1 MNDMKKT
8 KEGVNLKKKKFL
20 RLKNTGS
27 ILVFM
32 GLLIIF
38 VIALYTFILQS
49 SYTKTA
55 LETEIARDT
64 ASADAV
70 HKLVNG
76 RIGKED
82 FDQIKDQS
90 DEKKQ
95 IYKDIS
101 SYFNEIRTLNSTR
114 YIYTATKNEEG
125 KFVYV
130 VDGLDSDADD
140 VRHPGDY
147 IEEEMVPY
155 IDRAISGENVY
166 SQDIIDTTWG
176 PIFTACYPVSANLDG
191 TGEIIGAFCIE
202 MDMQSAYGM
211 VEKTNHISIIC
222 GLVAGAILLL
232 ICLYTY
238 YVYQKSKAEEQKQK
252 QLLMTAAEEADAA
265 NKAKSAFL
273 LSISHDIRTPM
284 NAIIGFTNIAL
295 HQNTVSDIHDSL
307 EKVQK
312 SSNHL
317 LSLLND
323 VLDFSRIESGKVIVS
338 PEPVDITQLTDN
350 VQAIM
355 NGLLY
360 NRDLKFEVH
369 RERPKNPYVLADVTR
384 IREVLVNLLG
394 NAVKFTKDGGK
405 ITLDISSY
413 PGTDEKHIIIRYVV
427 QDNGIGMSEE
437 FQKELFKPFSQEDNA
452 NARTKY
458 KGTGLGMAIT
468 KKHIDM
474 MGGSIAVESK
484 KGVGTTFTV
493 EIPLELTEQVIQSK
507 QPLHRDLTG
516 VHVLM
521 AEDNDLN
528 AELATIML
536 EDAGMTVTRASDGK
550 EVVNLFK
557 NHPRD
562 TYDLIL
568 MDIMMP
574 NMDGHQA
581 TKAIRAMGI
590 ERLDAVRIPIIA
602 LSANAFIDDIQ
613 ESLDSGMNDHIS
625 KPINMEE
632 VTDTIAKY
640 IKDDTCLETEL
651 KQKQNDR

>member
-1 MNDMKKT
+1 MSSMKQT
-8 KEGVNLKKKKFL
+8 KEGVNLKKLL

-27 ILVFM
+27 IFVIA

-55 LETEIARDT
+55 LETEITRDT

-70 HKLVNG
+70 HKLVDG
-76 RIGKED
+76 RICKED

-95 IYKDIS
+95 LYKDIS

-114 YIYTATKNEEG
+114 YIYTAKKNEEG
-125 KFVYV
+125 KLVYV
-130 VDGLDSDADD
+130 VDGLDPDADD

-147 IEEEMVPY
+147 IEEGMVPY

-166 SQDIIDTTWG
+166 SHNIIDTTWG
-176 PIFTACYPVSANLDG
+176 PIFTACYPVSANHDG

-222 GLVAGAILLL
+222 GLVAGAVLLL

-252 QLLMTAAEEADAA
+252 QLLMNAAEEADAA

-273 LSISHDIRTPM
+273 LSMSHDIRTPM

-295 HQNTVSDIHDSL
+295 HQNMVSDIHDSL
-307 EKVQK
+307 KKVQQ

-323 VLDFSRIESGKVIVS
+323 VLDFSRIESGKVTIS
-338 PEPVDITQLTDN
+338 PEPVDINQLTDN

-360 NRDLKFEVH
+360 NRDLQFEVH
-369 RERPKNPYVLADVTR
+369 RENLKNPYVLADVVR

-394 NAVKFTKDGGK
+394 NAVKFTKDGGE

-413 PGTDEKHIIIRYVV
+413 PGADEKHIITRYVV
-427 QDNGIGMSEE
+427 RDNGIGMSEE
-437 FQKELFKPFSQEDNA
+437 FQKKLFDPFSQEDDA
-452 NARTKY
+452 NARTQY

-468 KKHIDM
+468 KKYVDM

-484 KGVGTTFTV
+484 KGVGATFTV
-493 EIPLELTEQVIQSK
+493 EIPLELPEQVIPSEQK
-507 QPLHRDLTG
+507 QHLHRDLTG
-516 VHVLM
+516 IHVLM

-536 EDAGMTVTRASDGK
+536 EDAGMIVTRASDGK
-550 EVVNLFK
+550 EVVDLFK
-557 NHPRD
+557 NHPRG

-581 TKAIRAMGI
+581 AKAIRALGI
-590 ERLDAVRIPIIA
+590 ERSDAVTIPIIA

-625 KPINMEE
+625 KPINIEE
-632 VTDTIAKY
+632 LIDTITKY
-640 IKDDTCLETEL
+640 IV
-651 KQKQNDR
+651 

>member
-114 YIYTATKNEEG
+114 YIYTAKKNEEG
-125 KFVYV
+125 KLVYV
-130 VDGLDSDADD
+130 VDGLDPDADD

-176 PIFTACYPVSANLDG
+176 PIFTACYPVSANHDG

-222 GLVAGAILLL
+222 GLVAGAVLLL

-252 QLLMTAAEEADAA
+252 QLLMNAAEEADAA

-468 KKHIDM
+468 KKYIDM

>member
-1 MNDMKKT
+1 MSSMKQT
-8 KEGVNLKKKKFL
+8 KEGVNLKKLL

-27 ILVFM
+27 IFVIA

-55 LETEIARDT
+55 LETEITRDT

-70 HKLVNG
+70 HKLVDG

-82 FDQIKDQS
+82 FDQINDQS
-90 DEKKQ
+90 DEKNPL
-95 IYKDIS
+95 YKDIS
-101 SYFNEIRTLNSTR
+101 SYFNEVRTLNSTR
-114 YIYTATKNEEG
+114 YIYTAKKNEEG
-125 KFVYV
+125 KLVYV
-130 VDGLDSDADD
+130 VDGLDPDADD

-147 IEEEMVPY
+147 IEDEMVPY

-176 PIFTACYPVSANLDG
+176 PIFTACYPVSANHDG

-222 GLVAGAILLL
+222 GLVAGAVLLF

-252 QLLMTAAEEADAA
+252 QLLMNAAEEADAA

-273 LSISHDIRTPM
+273 LSMSHDIRTPM

-295 HQNTVSDIHDSL
+295 HQNMVSDIHDSL
-307 EKVQK
+307 KKVQQ

-323 VLDFSRIESGKVIVS
+323 VLDFSRIESGKVTIS

-360 NRDLKFEVH
+360 NRDLQFEVH
-369 RERPKNPYVLADVTR
+369 RENLKNPYVLADVVR

-394 NAVKFTKDGGK
+394 NAVKFTKDGGE

-413 PGTDEKHIIIRYVV
+413 PGADEKHIITRYVV
-427 QDNGIGMSEE
+427 RDNGIGMSEE
-437 FQKELFKPFSQEDNA
+437 FQKKLFDPFSQEDDA
-452 NARTKY
+452 NARTQY

-468 KKHIDM
+468 KKYVDM

-484 KGVGTTFTV
+484 KGVGATFTV
-493 EIPLELTEQVIQSK
+493 EIPLELPEQVIPSEQK
-507 QPLHRDLTG
+507 QHLHRDLTG
-516 VHVLM
+516 IHVLM

-536 EDAGMTVTRASDGK
+536 EDAGMIVTRASDGK
-550 EVVNLFK
+550 EVVDLFK
-557 NHPRD
+557 NNPRG

-581 TKAIRAMGI
+581 AKAIRALGI
-590 ERLDAVRIPIIA
+590 ERSDAVTIPIIA

-625 KPINMEE
+625 KPINIEE
-632 VTDTIAKY
+632 LIDTITKY
-640 IKDDTCLETEL
+640 IV
-651 KQKQNDR
+651 

>member
-27 ILVFM
+27 ILVLM

-55 LETEIARDT
+55 LDTEIARDT

-70 HKLVNG
+70 HKLVDG
-76 RIGKED
+76 RISKED

-114 YIYTATKNEEG
+114 YIYTAKKNEEG
-125 KFVYV
+125 KLVYV
-130 VDGLDSDADD
+130 VDGLDPDADD

-176 PIFTACYPVSANLDG
+176 PIFTACYPVSANHDG

-222 GLVAGAILLL
+222 GIVAGAVLLL

-252 QLLMTAAEEADAA
+252 QLLMNAAEEAESA

-323 VLDFSRIESGKVIVS
+323 VLDFSRIESGKVTIS

-405 ITLDISSY
+405 ITLDISTY
-413 PGTDEKHIIIRYVV
+413 PGTDENDHWNVHYTLPGDTSNLAKQFISKDEAL
-427 QDNGIGMSEE
+427 QDVYEMDIWRRNRWKFLPM
-437 FQKELFKPFSQEDNA
+437 KEL
-452 NARTKY
+452 RTR
-458 KGTGLGMAIT
+458 L
-468 KKHIDM
+468 KKLLM
-474 MGGSIAVESK
+474 EAG
-484 KGVGTTFTV
+484 FT
-493 EIPLELTEQVIQSK
+493 Q
-507 QPLHRDLTG
+507 
-516 VHVLM
+516 
-521 AEDNDLN
+521 
-528 AELATIML
+528 AELAEMVENCKDNIRRL
-536 EDAGMTVTRASDGK
+536 ERNK
-550 EVVNLFK
+550 FIN
-557 NHPRD
+557 P
-562 TYDLIL
+562 TYQLHHDFTEFFEKPVEEIL
-568 MDIMMP
+568 
-574 NMDGHQA
+574 GY
-581 TKAIRAMGI
+581 
-590 ERLDAVRIPIIA
+590 
-602 LSANAFIDDIQ
+602 
-613 ESLDSGMNDHIS
+613 
-625 KPINMEE
+625 EE
-632 VTDTIAKY
+632 I
-640 IKDDTCLETEL
+640 
-651 KQKQNDR
+651 

>member
-1 MNDMKKT
+1 MSSMKQT
-8 KEGVNLKKKKFL
+8 KEGVNLKKL
-20 RLKNTGS
+20 LSLKNTGS
-27 ILVFM
+27 IFVIA

-55 LETEIARDT
+55 LETEITRDT

-82 FDQIKDQS
+82 FDQINDQS
-90 DEKKQ
+90 DEKNQ
-95 IYKDIS
+95 LYKDIS
-101 SYFNEIRTLNSTR
+101 SYFNEVRTLNSTR
-114 YIYTATKNEEG
+114 YIYTAKKNEEG
-125 KFVYV
+125 KLVYV
-130 VDGLDSDADD
+130 VDGLDPDADD

-147 IEEEMVPY
+147 IEDEMVPY
-155 IDRAISGENVY
+155 INRAISGENVY

-176 PIFTACYPVSANLDG
+176 PIFTACYPVRANHDG

-222 GLVAGAILLL
+222 GLVAGAVLLL

-252 QLLMTAAEEADAA
+252 QLLMNAAEEADAA

-273 LSISHDIRTPM
+273 LSMSHDIRTPM

-295 HQNTVSDIHDSL
+295 HQNKVSDIHDSL

-323 VLDFSRIESGKVIVS
+323 VLDFSRIESGKVTIS

-369 RERPKNPYVLADVTR
+369 REGLKNPYVLADVLR

-394 NAVKFTKDGGK
+394 NAVKFTKDGGE

-413 PGTDEKHIIIRYVV
+413 PGADEKHIITRYVV
-427 QDNGIGMSEE
+427 RDNGISMSEE
-437 FQKELFKPFSQEDNA
+437 FKKKLFDPFSQEDYA
-452 NARTKY
+452 NARTLY

-468 KKHIDM
+468 KKYVDM

-484 KGVGTTFTV
+484 KGAGSTFTV
-493 EIPLELTEQVIQSK
+493 EIPLELPEQVIQSEQK
-507 QPLHRDLTG
+507 QHLHRDLTG
-516 VHVLM
+516 IHVLM

-528 AELATIML
+528 AELATMIL
-536 EDAGMTVTRASDGK
+536 EDAGMIVTRASDGK
-550 EVVNLFK
+550 EVVDLFK
-557 NHPRD
+557 NQPRG

-581 TKAIRAMGI
+581 AKAIRALGI
-590 ERLDAVRIPIIA
+590 ERSDAVTIPIIA

-632 VTDTIAKY
+632 LIDTITKC
-640 IKDDTCLETEL
+640 IKHD
-651 KQKQNDR
+651 